1 METAWERAVTHGD
14 VEGVREL
21 LAAGADV
28 NARNQHGQTALMLAA
43 HRGHLQVVEA
53 LVEAGADLNVTAK
66 YNLTALMLAIVAGHV
81 AVARV
86 ITSAGRSRLRSVT
99 PPRPT
104 SPNSRERNPRG
115 AASGGLPPKD
125 GPSTPSRAITTTVRS
140 GATRT
145 TSPCPR
151 IVLRS

>member
-66 YNLTALMLAIVAGHV
+66 YNLTALMLAIVAGHA
-81 AVARV
+81 AVARIIAGAGADLRV
-86 ITSAGRSRLRSVT
+86 KGTGAPGFSEKTAYDLAVARGMTELSANL
-99 PPRPT
+99 
-104 SPNSRERNPRG
+104 ER
-115 AASGGLPPKD
+115 A
-125 GPSTPSRAITTTVRS
+125 
-140 GATRT
+140 
-145 TSPCPR
+145 
-151 IVLRS
+151 